1 MKLKKGAKI
10 AIVVI
15 VLLIVVGGLIWHFK
29 FRGGKEKVEV
39 AKVVNEISEYG
50 YQLKDNKSEAY
61 KKLFQEL
68 KEVLESDPV
77 DEEAYAKLIS
87 QMFIMDFYTLNDKV
101 AKTDVGGADFVHS
114 EERED
119 FIEQAMDT
127 VYKYVESNLYGE
139 RKQELSTVNEVTV
152 DQIEIV
158 EFEYLD
164 QTDANAY
171 QVSVSWDYTK
181 DLGYETE
188 ATLIV
193 VHEENKLSIVE
204 MD

>member
-1 MKLKKGAKI
+1 MRLKKGAKI
-10 AIVVI
+10 AIVV
-15 VLLIVVGGLIWHFK
+15 VLLLVVVGGLIWYFN
-29 FRGGKEKVEV
+29 FRGKEKVEV

-68 KEVLESDPV
+68 KEVLESDSI

-87 QMFIMDFYTLNDKV
+87 QMFIMDFYTLDDKV

-114 EERED
+114 EERAD
-119 FIEQAMDT
+119 FLEQAMDT
-127 VYKYVESNLYGE
+127 VYKYVESNLYGD
-139 RKQELSTVNEVTV
+139 RKQELPTVTEVVV
-152 DQIEIV
+152 DQIETV

-164 QTDANAY
+164 QTDTNAY
-171 QVSVSWDYTK
+171 QVSVSWDYKK

-193 VHEENKLSIVE
+193 VHEGNKLSIAE

>member
-1 MKLKKGAKI
+1 MRLKKGAKI
-10 AIVVI
+10 AIVV
-15 VLLIVVGGLIWHFK
+15 VLLLVVVGGLIWYFN
-29 FRGGKEKVEV
+29 FRDGKEKVEV

-68 KEVLESDPV
+68 KEVLESDSI

-87 QMFIMDFYTLNDKV
+87 QMFIMDFYTLDDKV

-119 FIEQAMDT
+119 FLEQAMDT
-127 VYKYVESNLYGE
+127 VYKYVESNLYGD
-139 RKQELSTVNEVTV
+139 RKQELPTVKEVVV
-152 DQIEIV
+152 DQIETI
-158 EFEYLD
+158 EFDYLD

-171 QVSVSWDYTK
+171 QVSVSWDYKK

-188 ATLIV
+188 ATLII
-193 VHEENKLSIVE
+193 VHEGNKLSIVE